1 VNYQPQTV
9 QARWYQEAAI
19 DSLFSYF
26 EHNNGNPLVCMPTG
40 SGKGFVIAKFINLV
54 FSLFPYQRILMATH
68 VKELIEQNARKMLE
82 VWPLAPIGIYSAG
95 LRQKELTAPIT
106 FAGIASIVNAVK
118 VLGHYD
124 LFLIDE
130 AHLLGPNDDSQ
141 YGKVIAALLAVNPRM
156 KIIGFTATGWRTG
169 MGRLTNGPI
178 FTDTC
183 FDICNIEGFS
193 RLFADY
199 HLVPPR
205 PRRVN
210 NVIDTSG
217 VCIQNGDFAQ
227 GQLSNKADE
236 KITWKLIGEALD
248 HGKDRT
254 TRLMFCAGVE
264 RAIMSAEMLRAYGLN
279 AHAVHSKMNGSK
291 ERDDIMLA
299 FRAGEVDTLCLNGI
313 GTTGLDVPRIDHII
327 CARPTMS
334 VGLHVQMIGRGM
346 RPYEVNGWQKR
357 DCLVSDH
364 AGNVRRL
371 GPVDDPVIPKMKGKG
386 TGEAPVKICPAC
398 DCYCHAAARVCP
410 FCGEIFDAK
419 FEVKVKA
426 YDDEL
431 IRSDLPII
439 EWFNVTGGVYYTL
452 HTKKNQF
459 PPAAPIIKASYSCG
473 LRTFIEW
480 ITVEHS
486 SPFMKKRFSD
496 WWRQRFVDQTIP
508 IPSTASECVQY
519 FDKLVP
525 PKRVQVW
532 VNKKY
537 PEITGCE
544 F

>member
-1 VNYQPQTV
+1 MNYQPQTV
-9 QARWYQEAAI
+9 QARWYQEEAI
-19 DSLFSYF
+19 ESLFTYF
-26 EHNNGNPLVCMPTG
+26 ERNNGNPLVCMPTG

-54 FSLFPYQRILMATH
+54 FSLYPYQRILMATH
-68 VKELIEQNARKMLE
+68 VKELIEQNAKKMLE
-82 VWPLAPIGIYSAG
+82 VWPLAPLGIYSAG
-95 LRQKELTAPIT
+95 LKQKELSAPIT
-106 FAGIASIVNAVK
+106 FAGIASIANAIPFF
-118 VLGHYD
+118 GHFD

-141 YGKVIAALLAVNPRM
+141 YGKVIAGLLAINPRM

-205 PRRVN
+205 PKRMQE
-210 NVIDTSG
+210 VIDVSG
-217 VCIQNGDFAQ
+217 VGITNGDFAQ
-227 GQLSNKADE
+227 GALADKADAE
-236 KITWKLIGEALD
+236 ITWKIIGEALN
-248 HGKDRT
+248 HGKDRS

-264 RAIMSAEMLRAYGLN
+264 RAIMSAEMLCAYGLK
-279 AHAVHSKMNGSK
+279 AYAVHSKMKGSK
-291 ERDDIMLA
+291 ERDDIIKA
-299 FRAGEVDTLCLNGI
+299 FRNGEIDTLCLNGI
-313 GTTGLDVPRIDHII
+313 GTTGLDVPKVDHII
-327 CARPTMS
+327 LARPTLS
-334 VGLHVQMIGRGM
+334 VGLHVQIIGRGM
-346 RPYEVNGWQKR
+346 RPYEVNGWRKQ

-371 GPVDDPVIPKMKGKG
+371 GPVDDPLIPKLKGKG
-386 TGEAPVKICPAC
+386 AGEAPVKICPAC
-398 DCYCHAAARVCP
+398 DCYNHAAGRVCA
-410 FCGEIFDAK
+410 FCGEIFDTK
-419 FEVKVKA
+419 FQVKVKA

-452 HTKKNQF
+452 HTKRNAL
-459 PPAAPIIKASYSCG
+459 PTERPTIKATYYCG
-473 LRTFIEW
+473 LRSFVEW
-480 ITVEHS
+480 ITVEHA
-486 SPFMKKRFSD
+486 SPFMKKRFND
-496 WWRQRFVDQTIP
+496 WWRQRFTDQNFV
-508 IPSTASECVQY
+508 PSTAAEALNYV
-519 FDKLVP
+519 DKLVP

-537 PEITGCE
+537 PEITSCE